1 MSKAFSIF
9 KLHKP
14 FEPAG
19 DQPEAI
25 SALVQGLSKGMKKQ
39 TLLGATGTGKTFT
52 MANVIAQYNK
62 PTLVIAH
69 NKTLAAQLAQEFRE
83 FFPEAAVHYFV
94 SYYDYYQPEAY
105 MPASDTYI
113 EKDASINKEIDMLR
127 HASTQALLTRRDV
140 IIVASVS
147 CIYGLGSPEEY
158 EKVNLKLEIGMKM
171 DRLTLMKKLIGIH
184 FERTNADLN
193 PGTFR
198 SIGTRV
204 EFMPVSETV
213 MYQIE
218 MFGGSISKITKVDP
232 TSASIISEEK
242 DPRHGGTG
250 IFVFPAKHFITED
263 VKKKKALVEIKKE
276 LTQQLKKFEK
286 EGKLLEAE
294 RIKRRTNYDLAM
306 IKEVGYCNGIENYSR
321 HLSGKKEGEPPE
333 TLLSYFPHTGSRKH
347 TLRHSHPIL
356 EGQDSSGRSEDSSE
370 YVPDFLTII
379 DESHVTLPQLNGMY
393 AGDASRKNT
402 LVEYGFRLPS
412 AKDNRPLKYNE
423 FQERI
428 GPVIY
433 TSATPSEI
441 ERKESEQIVE
451 QIIRPTGLVDPE
463 IIIRS
468 ISEGRNTFELPV
480 SEDSA
485 QDDVRRRSHSILEG
499 KVLSGRSEYSSEHH
513 LEHYPG
519 QIQDFISEAE
529 ITIKK
534 GFRVLAT
541 TLTKKMAEDLSV
553 FLKDK
558 RIKAEYLHSDI
569 KTMDRIK
576 ILTQFRKG
584 EIDIL
589 VGVNL
594 LREGLDLP
602 EVALI
607 GILDADK
614 AGFLRSETSLIQT
627 IGRAARNSEGRVILY
642 ADIMT
647 PAMEYAL
654 NETTRRRNIQLAYNK
669 KHGITPK
676 TIMKKIKDITEEM
689 ESEHGK
695 AVNAE
700 LNLDLEVFKRAYAK
714 EFKKDKK
721 LSRKIPNTSL
731 GHSYLSDEEIGNLI
745 YEKIIKMKEKEMN
758 KAVKE
763 LDFETAAI
771 LRDEI
776 GVLRIRVEKKD

>member
-1 MSKAFSIF
+1 MSKGIF
-9 KLHKP
+9 KLHNLW
-14 FEPAG
+14 EPAG
-19 DQPEAI
+19 DQPVAI
-25 SALVQGLSKGMKKQ
+25 SKLMEGLDKGMQKQ

-69 NKTLAAQLAQEFRE
+69 NKTLAAQLAQEFRQ
-83 FFPEAAVHYFV
+83 FFPDAAVHYFV

-158 EKVNLKLEIGMKM
+158 EKVNLKLEVGMKM
-171 DRLTLMKKLIGIH
+171 DRLSLMKKLIEIH
-184 FERTNADLN
+184 FERTNADLS
-193 PGTFR
+193 PGGFR
-198 SIGTRV
+198 SIGARV
-204 EFMPVSETV
+204 EFMPVSETI
-213 MYQIE
+213 MYQVE
-218 MFGGSISKITKVDP
+218 FSGNAISKITKIDP
-232 TSASIISEEK
+232 ISARIIKEEK
-242 DPRHGGTG
+242 NLY
-250 IFVFPAKHFITED
+250 IFPAKHFITED
-263 VKKKKALVEIKKE
+263 KKKKIALVEIKKE
-276 LTQQLKKFEK
+276 LNKQLKLFEK

-306 IKEVGYCNGIENYSR
+306 IREVGYCNGIENYSR

-333 TLLSYFPHTGSRKH
+333 TLLSYFPKTG
-347 TLRHSHPIL
+347 
-356 EGQDSSGRSEDSSE
+356 
-370 YVPDFLTII
+370 FLTII
-379 DESHVTLPQLNGMY
+379 DESHVTLPQLQGMY

-412 AKDNRPLKYNE
+412 AKDNRPLKYEE
-423 FQERI
+423 FQKRI

-433 TSATPSEI
+433 TSATPSEQ
-441 ERKESEQIVE
+441 ERSQSEQIVE

-463 IIIRS
+463 TI
-468 ISEGRNTFELPV
+468 
-480 SEDSA
+480 
-485 QDDVRRRSHSILEG
+485 VRPIGEKG
-499 KVLSGRSEYSSEHH
+499 DYK
-513 LEHYPG
+513 G
-519 QIQDFISEAE
+519 QIQDFISETE
-529 ITIKK
+529 KTIKK

-553 FLKDK
+553 YLKDK
-558 RIKAEYLHSDI
+558 KIKAEYLHSDI

-584 EIDIL
+584 DFDVL

-627 IGRAARNSEGRVILY
+627 IGRAARNSEGKVILY
-642 ADIMT
+642 ADIET
-647 PAMEYAL
+647 DAMKYAL
-654 NETTRRRNIQLAYNK
+654 SETARRRNIQLAYNK

-695 AVNAE
+695 TVNAE
-700 LNLDLEVFKRAYAK
+700 LDLDLEVFKKAYAI
-714 EFKKDKK
+714 ELKKDKSVVTKKDGKTEVK
-721 LSRKIPNTSL
+721 L
-731 GHSYLSDEEIGNLI
+731 HMSDQERNDLV
-745 YEKIIKMKEKEMN
+745 YEKIIRIKEKEMS

-776 GVLRIRVEKKD
+776 GVLRLRLEKK